1 MRRLLKNSVASL
13 LFLLPFN
20 AVWILREPMIGGEK
34 WQYGTIAV
42 HVAEPLL
49 VCMIFFALIRSAS
62 SFVKDGG
69 FFSRSSSVVALVFFA
84 WAGTSVLW
92 APDRVLATYSLF
104 GLLLSVGGFL
114 LVRSAVRTGAGTTMM
129 DALILSALIQSMI
142 GISQFLLQDSG
153 SVPMIGFGSHEAW
166 QAGTSVLKT
175 VSYRFLRAYGT
186 FPHPN
191 IYGWFLSV
199 SLFVLVYRAMSVSS
213 GLRRRLLVIAL
224 PVMSL
229 GLLVSFSRSAW
240 AGLVLGLVFLSV
252 SGFRSA
258 KSGAGKRIASVLA
271 ATILLSATVFAVLL
285 RDAFFPRFDAG
296 TVSVEGSVTD
306 RIATYRDSLAIFRE
320 HPVTGIGIGN
330 STAGILRSDPNRP
343 VWSVQPAHDVPL
355 LVLSEL
361 GVPGLVLF
369 LALLVIIAASAR
381 SVQRARVTIGLL
393 LVSLPSFL
401 FDHFLWDSRSGLLLA
416 AMILGAVSS
425 AAVPKKKNTPLP

>member
-1 MRRLLKNSVASL
+1 MSRLFKNSVASL

-69 FFSRSSSVVALVFFA
+69 FFGRSSSVVAIVFLA
-84 WAGTSVLW
+84 WAVTSVLW
-92 APDRVLATYSLF
+92 APDRVLAAYSLF

-114 LVRSAVRTGAGTTMM
+114 LVRSVVRKGDGTTMM
-129 DALILSALIQSMI
+129 DALILSALIQSVI

-153 SVPMIGFGSHEAW
+153 SVPMIGLGSHEAW

-175 VSYRFLRAYGT
+175 VSGRFLRAYGT

-199 SLFVLVYRAMSVSS
+199 SLFVLVYRAMSASS
-213 GLRRRLLVIAL
+213 DLRRRLLVMAL
-224 PVMSL
+224 PVISF

-252 SGFRSA
+252 SVFRSV
-258 KSGAGKRIASVLA
+258 KSGAAKRIASVLA

-285 RDAFFPRFDAG
+285 RDAAFSRFDAG
-296 TVSVEGSVTD
+296 AVSAEGSVTD

-320 HPVTGIGIGN
+320 HPVTGVGIGN
-330 STAGILRSDPNRP
+330 STAWILRSDSDRP

-369 LALLVIIAASAR
+369 LAFPVVIAASTR
-381 SVQRARVTIGLL
+381 SIRHAHLAIGLL

-401 FDHFLWDSRSGLLLA
+401 LDHFLWDSRSGLLLA
-416 AMILGAVSS
+416 SMILGAVSS
-425 AAVPKKKNTPLP
+425 ATVRKKKKAPLP